1 MIPALFFVPVEDTIH
16 ACEALANQV
25 GNEEQTVLDYFESNY
40 VGELRRLQPIF
51 PHTLGNMNIR
61 IQEQLPCSING
72 LEGWHTGFVGGFCH
86 YHAHTWKFIKE
97 LSENSSINHLQM
109 EQIITGAANPL
120 QRVAYQ
126 EFIG

>member
-61 IQEQLPCSING
+61 IQEQLA
-72 LEGWHTGFVGGFCH
+72 LLVDFVIIMPIHG
-86 YHAHTWKFIKE
+86 
-97 LSENSSINHLQM
+97 NSSKS
-109 EQIITGAANPL
+109 
-120 QRVAYQ
+120 
-126 EFIG
+126 